1 MEEHVEHVE
10 EIGLI
15 GRMVRVFHAPGE
27 TFEAVGRRHS
37 WQDWVIPLLIVAVAA
52 VISAQ
57 MTMPVILKMQQQAVE
72 TAGEDRNM
80 TEEQRQQQRE
90 VMEKMAGLT
99 GVMTMVST
107 PITMF
112 IMALIFGAIY
122 LLIGRLVLG
131 GELAYTQMLC
141 IHAYTSLITIL
152 QLIVLTPLRQ
162 AKDEMIVALG
172 PGLLLSDEM
181 LETFVGKMISLVDIF
196 MLWEIAVAAVGLSVL
211 AKAPFGKALT
221 PLLVLWV
228 LYLIGAAALSGL
240 IPGTGM

>member
-1 MEEHVEHVE
+1 
-10 EIGLI
+10 
-15 GRMVRVFHAPGE
+15 
-27 TFEAVGRRHS
+27 
-37 WQDWVIPLLIVAVAA
+37 
-52 VISAQ
+52 
-57 MTMPVILKMQQQAVE
+57 
-72 TAGEDRNM
+72 
-80 TEEQRQQQRE
+80 
-90 VMEKMAGLT
+90 MEKMAGLT